1 MKAINKQASSLLSLI
16 YSTEDKREKE
26 KHEHKMFYCLSNI
39 ISTPQVM

>member
-1 MKAINKQASSLLSLI
+1 MKAINKEASSLLSLI

-39 ISTPQVM
+39 ISTLQVM